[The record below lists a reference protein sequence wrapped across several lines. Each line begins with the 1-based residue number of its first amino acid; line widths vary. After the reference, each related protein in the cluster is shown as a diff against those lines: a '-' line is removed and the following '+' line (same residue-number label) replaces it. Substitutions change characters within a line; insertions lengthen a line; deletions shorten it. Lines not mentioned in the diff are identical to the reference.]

1 MRYRN
6 AKIYKLTSLHTE
18 LVYVGITIKTL
29 KQQFEKH
36 SVDYDLKTW
45 GCTVKHCPSFA
56 IFEAGDCIIELI
68 EDYPCETKKQLESRQ
83 ETIRNGINDRSFVSG
98 EYRSPN

>member
-6 AKIYKLTSLHTE
+6 AKIYKITSIHTE

-83 ETIRNGINDRSFVSG
+83 DIIKTEINDRSFVSG

>member
-18 LVYVGITIKTL
+18 LVYIGITYIYTL

-36 SVDYDLKTW
+36 AINYDLKTW

-68 EDYPCETKKQLESRQ
+68 EDYPCETKRQLK
-83 ETIRNGINDRSFVSG
+83 
-98 EYRSPN
+98 